1 MKNSLKE
8 RWEAGE
14 TTLNAWLNIPSS
26 WSAEIIANCGF
37 DSVTIDLQHG
47 LHTTETAM
55 QMTQAIENQ
64 GAMPFARLPW
74 NDEIWTQRML
84 DAGIVGV
91 ICPMINTKAECE
103 KFVDSCLYPP
113 LGCRSYGPT
122 RPRLSLGPD
131 YVTFANDYIL
141 SFAMIETA
149 EALENI
155 DAILSVPH
163 LTGIFVG
170 PSDLSFSINGEFGLP
185 LDTSVFESILSKT
198 KEVGKFA
205 GIWCGSAEFAQSMKA
220 LGYNFITLRHDS
232 SLLTSAA
239 QEIINQVK
247 SG

>member
-1 MKNSLKE
+1 MKNQLKE
-8 RWEAGE
+8 RWESGE

-55 QMTQAIENQ
+55 HMTQAIENR
-64 GAMPFARLPW
+64 GAVPFARLPW
-74 NDEIWTQRML
+74 IDDIWTQRML
-84 DAGIVGV
+84 DNGMVGL
-91 ICPMINTKAECE
+91 ICPMVNTKEDCE
-103 KFVDSCLYPP
+103 KFVQSCLYQP
-113 LGCRSYGPT
+113 LGIRSYGPT
-122 RPRLSLGPD
+122 RPRLTISPD
-131 YVTFANDYIL
+131 YVNFANDYIL

-155 DAILSVPH
+155 DSILEVEH
-163 LTGIFVG
+163 LTGLFVG
-170 PSDLSFSINGEFGLP
+170 PSDLSFSIHGEFGHA
-185 LDTSVFESILSKT
+185 LDTSVFEKILTKT
-198 KEVGKFA
+198 KEAGKFA

-220 LGYNFITLRHDS
+220 LGYNFITLRNDS

-239 QEIINQVK
+239 QEIIKKVN